1 MAWDKGEG
9 KMDMANGESEL
20 SPLDQIRSVES
31 EMARRVTAARAA
43 ADQSLANAHAQA
55 AQRKI
60 DARETGM
67 REGQVLYKESVARAE
82 EEAHSLTA
90 QAQKQA
96 AELRQKSHQRI
107 DSAVRLV
114 VNMVLG
120 RQDEAGDT

>member
-1 MAWDKGEG
+1 
-9 KMDMANGESEL
+9 MDMVNGESEL

-43 ADQSLANAHAQA
+43 ADQSLVNTRAQV

-67 REGQVLYKESVARAE
+67 REGQILYKENVARAE
-82 EEAHSLTA
+82 EEARSLTA

-96 AELRQKSHQRI
+96 AELRQKGHQRM
-107 DSAVRLV
+107 DAAVRLA
-114 VNMVLG
+114 VNVVLG